1 MYISLFLSFVIML
14 YCFNVENVNAQEK
27 LWNSVWQGQN
37 IDCTKTHWMHTAKTA
52 STFCLAIQH
61 VCCPT
66 EFEHLTE
73 GVHTQML
80 TYAYGSPR
88 NRTLAPFRYDTQYC
102 FKFIRDGYPKLE
114 CKFAGRPEHIPLYPQ
129 DDLQKL
135 MGMVVIR
142 EPKGRVISALLDGVH
157 IEGIRDIAHAI
168 ELRKTILEVDRNS
181 SLTKELKLI
190 RKAEMYVYHR
200 DLYGH
205 QVKMLLGLPH
215 LDLSVYNETLLHEVV
230 DKAVDRLRRF
240 FFVGVFEEYV
250 RSLHLFHALANV
262 GKHTQC
268 SAVL

>member
-1 MYISLFLSFVIML
+1 MNTTFFLL
-14 YCFNVENVNAQEK
+14 YLIVFIYSYNIENVKAQEK
-27 LWNSVWQGQN
+27 LWKSVWQGQN

-52 STFCLAIQH
+52 STFCLALQH

-73 GVHTQML
+73 GIYTQSL
-80 TYAYGSPR
+80 TYAYGSLR
-88 NRTLAPFRYDTQYC
+88 NRTLSQFRYDPQYC

-129 DDLQKL
+129 DDLEQL

-142 EPKGRVISALLDGVH
+142 EPKGRIISAFLDGVH
-157 IEGIRDIAHAI
+157 LEGMENRTRGY
-168 ELRKTILEVDRNS
+168 ELRRIMTEIDRDT
-181 SLTKELKLI
+181 SLTKEVKLMK
-190 RKAEMYVYHR
+190 KAEMYVYHR

-262 GKHTQC
+262 GKHTH
-268 SAVL
+268 SAV